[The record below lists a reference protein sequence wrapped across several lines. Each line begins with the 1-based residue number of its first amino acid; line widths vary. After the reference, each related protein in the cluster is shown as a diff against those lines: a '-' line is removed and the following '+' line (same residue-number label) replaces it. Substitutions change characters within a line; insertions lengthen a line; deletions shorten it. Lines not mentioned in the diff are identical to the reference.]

1 MIARPLAPALACLAA
16 TLLLAACQHAPEP
29 RSSTPAVP
37 NWTDG
42 WQPVALPG
50 KRATAY
56 KTQLA
61 DGRWVLLAQS
71 ERSASMLRRA
81 VRIEPDRLGRVSFS
95 WKVDALLSD
104 ADVQH
109 SDTEDAVVRVL
120 LAFDGDPSRL
130 SAAHAHDVR
139 SGAQP
144 QRRDTALRHADVR
157 LGHAGRSPARLVVNK
172 RSDRI
177 RKIVVESGP
186 AHLGQWRSYTRNV
199 REDFMRAFGEEPGAL
214 IGVAVMT
221 DTDNTQSRAEAWYGE
236 VRLD

>member
-1 MIARPLAPALACLAA
+1 MIARSLAPALACLAA
-16 TLLLAACQHAPEP
+16 TLLLVACQHAPESG
-29 RSSTPAVP
+29 SSTPAVP

-56 KTQLA
+56 KTHLT
-61 DGRWVLLAQS
+61 DGRWVLVAQS
-71 ERSASMLRRA
+71 ERSASMLRRP

-109 SDTEDAVVRVL
+109 GDTEDAVVRVL
-120 LAFDGDPSRL
+120 LAFEGDPSRL
-130 SAAHAHDVR
+130 SARTRMMFDLAHGLTGETPPFATLMYVW
-139 SGAQP
+139 
-144 QRRDTALRHADVR
+144 DTRAA
-157 LGHAGRSPARLVVNK
+157 AGSLVVNP

-177 RKIVVESGP
+177 RKIVVESG
-186 AHLGQWRSYTRNV
+186 ATHLGQWRSYTRNV
-199 REDFMRAFGEEPGAL
+199 REDFVRAFGEDPGAL

-236 VRLD
+236 IRFE